1 MFLLDWY
8 QQYLDIRQAHKVE
21 KVCESCETLKLQ
33 LSLANEEKARLLERV
48 MEKPIPIPERT
59 EAPPM
64 RNVIPKGAMPW
75 RVRQQ
80 MLERE
85 DREKARA
92 MREVPKPDAVI
103 ADAEVTKKEQEEFE
117 AEVANAE
124 RAREASS
131 SSKS

>member
-1 MFLLDWY
+1 MNWFHRLLNPHCPDCKEE
-8 QQYLDIRQAHKVE
+8 LRENKINPVE
-21 KVCESCETLKLQ
+21 EALKLENARMQ
-33 LSLANEEKARLLERV
+33 EMIDRLFDRLLE
-48 MEKPIPIPERT
+48 KPETVVQGEPAKTTRP
-59 EAPPM
+59 AY
-64 RNVIPKGAMPW
+64 VPW